1 MTAVRRERQGDE
13 AQIYEVN
20 YQAFGRKE
28 EAEVVNVLRSS
39 CPEGVSLVAEEEG
52 KIVGHMLFTPTIIE
66 GEGTSLVGTGLA
78 PLAVLPRYQG
88 KGVGSALVRAG
99 LDEMRTAG
107 EPFVVV
113 VGHPGYY
120 PKFGFER
127 ASKYG
132 IRCEYGEVPDEAF
145 MIIVFD
151 EKRMQ
156 GVQGVAKERPEF
168 AAAM

>member
-1 MTAVRRERQGDE
+1 MTTVRRERPEDK

-28 EAEVVNVLRSS
+28 EAEVVDLLRNS

-52 KIVGHMLFTPTIIE
+52 RIVGHILFTPTIIE
-66 GEGTSLVGTGLA
+66 DEGTSLVGTGLA
-78 PLAVLPRYQG
+78 PLAVLPQRQG
-88 KGVGSALVRAG
+88 KGIGSALVRAG
-99 LDEMRTAG
+99 LDEMRMAG

-132 IRCEYGEVPDEAF
+132 VRCEYGEVPDEAF

-151 EKRMQ
+151 EGRMQ
-156 GVQGVAKERPEF
+156 GVTGVAKERPEL
-168 AAAM
+168 APAM